1 MKLTIDTFQQLYAI
15 STLPMDEF
23 DRSVKM
29 IGIMTGKSEAEI
41 LDFSVA
47 KFERFAKDV
56 ANSFE
61 IITRKLQLQ
70 QPKNLIKTNGKY
82 YRIHFNPAKEPLN
95 AGRYVEITTF
105 GSEPIANLH
114 KIMASIVNP
123 LKWSWQK
130 MRFEMLPYDATKHDE
145 VADDML
151 KADFA
156 HAYHAAVFFYHV
168 FKVSMQVSQDYLVME
183 KMQQGQTREM
193 AMQSVSTLLNTLDG
207 LQMPKWYQNLK
218 PSL

>member
-1 MKLTIDTFQQLYAI
+1 M
-15 STLPMDEF
+15 
-23 DRSVKM
+23 
-29 IGIMTGKSEAEI
+29 
-41 LDFSVA
+41 
-47 KFERFAKDV
+47 KFE
-56 ANSFE
+56 
-61 IITRKLQLQ
+61 I
-70 QPKNLIKTNGKY
+70 
-82 YRIHFNPAKEPLN
+82 
-95 AGRYVEITTF
+95 
-105 GSEPIANLH
+105 
-114 KIMASIVNP
+114 
-123 LKWSWQK
+123 
-130 MRFEMLPYDATKHDE
+130 LPYDATKHDA

-183 KMQQGQTREM
+183 KMQQGQTREI